1 MISMLIFL
9 LTVGIGI
16 LGIIIAIDFC
26 DYLQRYATEKYEEI
40 TFERPFGISRKD
52 FFLHPIKPHRLFV
65 FIFSSEDCND
75 ENIPDYK
82 KKLKIIMISFFLFG
96 TVHFLFF

>member
-16 LGIIIAIDFC
+16 LGIVLAIDFC
-26 DYLQRYATEKYEEI
+26 DYLQKYVTEKYEEI

-52 FFLHPIKPHRLFV
+52 FFLHPIKPHRFFI
-65 FIFSSEDCND
+65 FIFSSEDCDD
-75 ENIPDYK
+75 ENIPGYK
-82 KKLKIIMISFFLFG
+82 KKLKVVIISFFLLG
-96 TVHFLFF
+96 AIHFLFF